1 MSDETAQ
8 LMKDNLDQVWNE
20 RDPVARLKAIQRIYS
35 DAAILYHIGDQ
46 VTGHEQINNS
56 VTAVQQSLPAA
67 FRFTLL
73 KPVMVNHSIGRAIWG
88 AGPEGQPA
96 VTIGMDIA
104 HFENG
109 RIKSLY
115 VFLETELQ

>member
-1 MSDETAQ
+1 MSNETAQ

-20 RDPVARLKAIQRIYS
+20 RDPVARLKAIKRIYS
-35 DAAILYHIGDQ
+35 DTAILYHIGDQ
-46 VTGHEQINNS
+46 VTGLEQINNS
-56 VTAVQQSLPAA
+56 VTAVQQSLPAG

-73 KPVMVNHSIGRAIWG
+73 KPVLVNHSIGRAIWG
-88 AGPEGQPA
+88 AGPKGQPA
-96 VTIGMDIA
+96 ASTGMDIA

-115 VFLETELQ
+115 VFLES

>member
-1 MSDETAQ
+1 MSDQTAQ
-8 LMKDNLDQVWNE
+8 LMKDNLDQIWNE
-20 RDPVARLKAIQRIYS
+20 RDPVARLQAIKRIYS
-35 DAAILYHIGDQ
+35 DAAILYHTNDQ

-73 KPVMVNHSIGRAIWG
+73 KPIMINHSIGRAIWG
-88 AGPEGQPA
+88 AGPKGQPA
-96 VTIGMDIA
+96 ASTGMDIA

-115 VFLETELQ
+115 VFLES